1 MTFPLSIKS
10 HIPMPFRLTRSFLIT
25 SVTLS
30 VLASKALPVRAQSP
44 VTKPWSV
51 RMADAV
57 IKKYPDSIAV
67 KDNKPAGWD
76 YEQGLVLNAIERV
89 WERTGDGRYY
99 DYILHDI
106 DRYVGKDGPI
116 RTYRMN
122 EFNLDNITTGRV
134 LLMLA
139 QQTQP
144 GRENYKRAADTLRAQ
159 LTRQPRTKEGGFWH
173 KQRYPNQMWLDGLFM
188 AEPFYAEYTKLYDRS
203 TDSANRHF
211 NDIAHQFA
219 LIEKHLIDPKT
230 GLLYH
235 GYDESRQQK
244 WANPKTGTSPSFW
257 SRSMGWYAM
266 ALVDVLDYFPED
278 HPRRAD
284 LLRYFQRLMP
294 VLVRYQDPKTGAWYQ
309 VADQGGRK
317 GNYVEASASGMF
329 VYALA
334 KGVRLGYL
342 PASMLSAASK
352 GYQGILKTFVTTNPA
367 SQQPVLNGTVSV
379 GGLGGTGTPDRSY
392 RDGSYAYYL
401 SEPIRQN
408 DLKGVGPFI
417 MASVEMEMVDE
428 YPLGRGE
435 TVAVDTYF
443 NNETRKGDNGP
454 EPFHYLWNDRMHSGF
469 WLWGKTFRE
478 LGATTV
484 TQPNAPTAQTLKGKN
499 VYIIVDPDT
508 PKETPKPNYVQPAD
522 VDALDAW
529 VRAGGVLVL
538 MANDSANAELPRFNQ
553 LAKRFGMQFGY
564 EQVNPVQ
571 GTRWSDGKL
580 TIPAN
585 DPIFPH
591 VSTIYVKELSPLT
604 LTAPAKPALLKGNTV
619 IMATARVGKG
629 TVFAIGDPWL
639 YNEYTDGRRIPIEY
653 QNFQAGKDLATW
665 LLKQAR

>member
-1 MTFPLSIKS
+1 
-10 HIPMPFRLTRSFLIT
+10 MPFRLPRPLLLAALLTT
-25 SVTLS
+25 SIVS
-30 VLASKALPVRAQSP
+30 VRAQSP
-44 VTKPWSV
+44 AEKPWSV

-57 IKKYPDSIAV
+57 IKRYPDSIAV
-67 KDNKPAGWD
+67 KENKPAGWD

-89 WERTGDGRYY
+89 WERTGDGHYY

-116 RTYRMN
+116 RTYRMD

-203 TDSANRHF
+203 LDSANRHF

-219 LIEKHLIDPKT
+219 LIEQHLIDPKT

-235 GYDESRQQK
+235 GYDESRQEK
-244 WANPKTGTSPSFW
+244 WANPQTGTSPSFW
-257 SRSMGWYAM
+257 GRSMGWYAM
-266 ALVDVLDYFPED
+266 ALVDVLDYFPEN

-309 VADQGGRK
+309 VTDQAGRN
-317 GNYVEASASGMF
+317 GNYVEASASSMF

-342 PASMLSAASK
+342 PASMLSAAKK
-352 GYQGILKTFVTTNPA
+352 GYQGILKTFVTTDPA

-379 GGLGGTGTPDRSY
+379 GGLGGSPY

-428 YPLGRGE
+428 YPLGRGK

-484 TQPNAPTAQTLKGKN
+484 TQPNAPTAQTLNGKD

-619 IMATARVGKG
+619 IMATAKVGKG
-629 TVFAIGDPWL
+629 IVFAIGDPWL

-665 LLKQAR
+665 LLKQTR